1 MDAREGAGLESRSCL
16 LDDDDDDEVGGR
28 QWYDAISYDLTQ

>member
-16 LDDDDDDEVGGR
+16 LDDDDDEVGGR
-28 QWYDAISYDLTQ
+28 QWYDAIS